1 MDARSRN
8 TAVCILLLLGAA
20 PAVLGG
26 TPAATAGTVTAPP
39 SRTVHLSDWTWQS
52 DSASDGSPIMMASYR
67 TRLPAISE
75 ESPEPEKVAEQTR
88 TNAESAERDDDQ
100 DDDTDEATPATLL
113 GPQWHQAGPI
123 TAEYLYTGEGFNNT
137 HGGISTQGATR
148 YRGNFDLTL
157 HLDTEAAH
165 WWNGGQVF
173 VYMQQSHGTTLT
185 PQFVGDGQYY
195 SNLDTGPK
203 PQDVTELGEYWYQH
217 TFGEELVS
225 VKMGRQ
231 DPNADFAFADLGGDF
246 INSSFTT
253 LANIPMPFWP
263 FQTLGVSTLYQPAK
277 KLRLGGGMYDQ
288 GHDQGQ
294 WWVVTTSRGMF
305 WIGQADYQP
314 WADCD
319 DALLTILRV
328 GAWYTTSD
336 TLATDASGQY
346 EGNYGFYGIVD
357 RMLVPEADDGE
368 QGLGAFCQFSW
379 APPDR
384 NLVDRHFA
392 AGLVYRG
399 LIPERDTDTV
409 GLGFTQIAFSSNV
422 RHDTGQTSENALELF
437 YKLRVREWLAIEPDL
452 QYIARPYGIERDA
465 LVAGVRFEAAF

>member
-1 MDARSRN
+1 MDARSHIS
-8 TAVCILLLLGAA
+8 AVCILVLLSVASAA
-20 PAVLGG
+20 LAE
-26 TPAATAGTVTAPP
+26 TPIAARTVTSPP
-39 SRTVHLSDWTWQS
+39 RGTAQLSDGIWQS
-52 DSASDGSPIMMASYR
+52 NASVDGSPIAMASYR
-67 TRLPAISE
+67 TRVPAISE
-75 ESPEPEKVAEQTR
+75 ESPEPERVAEQTR
-88 TNAESAERDDDQ
+88 TDVKTAERREEEAGDDE
-100 DDDTDEATPATLL
+100 EAVPAALL
-113 GPQWHQAGPI
+113 GPQWHEAGPI
-123 TAEYLYTGEGFNNT
+123 TAEYLYTGEVFNNA
-137 HGGISTQGATR
+137 HGGISTQRATR

-185 PQFVGDGQYY
+185 PQFVGDAQYY
-195 SNLDTGPK
+195 SNLDTSPK

-217 TFGEELVS
+217 TFGDDLVS

-231 DPNADFAFADLGGDF
+231 DANADFAFADLGGDF

-263 FQTLGVSTLYQPAK
+263 FQTLGISTLYQPSK

-288 GHDQGQ
+288 GHDENQ
-294 WWVVTTSRGMF
+294 WWMVTTSRGMF

-314 WADCD
+314 GADCEA
-319 DALLTILRV
+319 ALLTVLRV

-336 TLATDASGQY
+336 TLATDASTEY
-346 EGNYGFYGIVD
+346 EGNYGFYGTVD
-357 RMLVPEADDGE
+357 RMLLPEAEDRE
-368 QGLGAFCQFSW
+368 QGLAAFCQASW

-384 NLVDRHFA
+384 NLVDRCFG

-399 LIPERDTDTV
+399 LIPERDTDTL

-422 RHDTGQTSENALELF
+422 RTSTGQTSENALELF
-437 YKLRVREWLAIEPDL
+437 YKLRLREWLAIEPDL
-452 QYIARPYGIERDA
+452 QYIVRPSGLERDA
-465 LVAGVRFEAAF
+465 LVAGVRCEAAF